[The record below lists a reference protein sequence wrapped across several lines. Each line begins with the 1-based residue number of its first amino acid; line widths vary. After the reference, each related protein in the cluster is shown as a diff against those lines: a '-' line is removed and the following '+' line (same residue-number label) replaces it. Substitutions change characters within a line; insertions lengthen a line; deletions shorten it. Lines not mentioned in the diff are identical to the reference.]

1 MLALNNYVGLL
12 ISCLGGADNSMCGIG
27 GQLYFNAEHKV
38 SESSLRSMTDK
49 IISRGPDDEGFY
61 INKNVG
67 FGFRRLSIIDLHT
80 GHQPLCNEDGSI
92 WIVFNGEIYNYLEL
106 RKELISKGH
115 VFKTNTDTETIVHL
129 YEEYGSACVK
139 QLRGM
144 FAFAIWDNHKKK
156 IFCARDHFGI
166 KPFYYH
172 LSGQRFIFGS
182 EIKAVLAAENIPRDL
197 DCRAMDSFFTY
208 LYITDDLSIYQSV
221 KKLQPSHTL
230 EIGLAKGTPEIKFTR
245 YWNIRFDPDESR
257 SEADWCEELG
267 ALLSESVHMQMI
279 SDVPLGAFLS
289 GGIDSSSV
297 VALMSHH
304 SDSPIKTFS
313 IGFKEAAFN
322 ELEYAHAVARK
333 YGTEHHEKIVE
344 PESIDLLPRLISA
357 YDEPFADS
365 SAIPTYY
372 VSKFAREH
380 VTVALSGDGGDEL
393 FAGYDTYP
401 KLSNI
406 NKYNFPPGKINRGLW
421 GLIHKCIPARV
432 KGHGLSYL
440 LSKDRHLAG
449 AYLSVWNQLEREQ
462 LYKPDIWR
470 QVSENPAEGY
480 KETIIRQSTS
490 NDFLSRMQEL
500 DMRTFMVDDVLT
512 KVDRASM
519 MNSLEVRVPL
529 LDHKLAELSFRIPS
543 RLKFKNGEKKYILKK
558 TMEKDLPETVLS
570 HKKQGF
576 TIPLRLWF
584 KDSLK
589 EYVHDRLV
597 APNRRLAA
605 YIDMDYVRKIVSD
618 NETGMRATH
627 QKIWTLL
634 VLDAWLEQN
643 NAQ

>member
-1 MLALNNYVGLL
+1 
-12 ISCLGGADNSMCGIG
+12 MCGIS
-27 GQLYFNAEHKV
+27 GQLHFDPEYRVK
-38 SESSLRSMTDK
+38 ESSLRSMTDK
-49 IISRGPDDEGFY
+49 IIHRGPDDEGFY
-61 INKNVG
+61 VNKNVG
-67 FGFRRLSIIDLHT
+67 FGFRRLSIIDLHR
-80 GHQPLCNEDGSI
+80 GHQPLCNEDGSV

-115 VFKTNTDTETIVHL
+115 VFKTNSDTETIVHL
-129 YEEYGSACVK
+129 YEEYGSDCVK
-139 QLRGM
+139 HLRGM
-144 FAFAIWDNHKKK
+144 FAFAIWDDHKKK

-182 EIKAVLAAENIPRDL
+182 EIKAVLAAENVPREL
-197 DCRAMDSFFTY
+197 DSRALDSFFTY
-208 LYITDDLSIYQSV
+208 LYVTDDLSIYRSV
-221 KKLQPSHTL
+221 KKLRPSHTL
-230 EIGLAKGTPEIKFTR
+230 EIGLIKGVPEIKFTR
-245 YWNIRFDPDESR
+245 YWDIRFDPDESR
-257 SEADWCEELG
+257 SEGEWCEELDD
-267 ALLSESVHMQMI
+267 LLSESVQMQMI

-297 VALMSHH
+297 VALMSRHT
-304 SDSPIKTFS
+304 DNPIKTFS

-322 ELEYAHAVARK
+322 ELEYARAVARK
-333 YGTEHHEKIVE
+333 YGTEHHEQIVE
-344 PESIDLLPRLISA
+344 PESIELLPRLIGA

-372 VSKFAREH
+372 VSKFARQH

-406 NKYNFPPGKINRGLW
+406 YKYNFLPGKVNRRLW
-421 GLIHKCIPARV
+421 GLVHKCIPARV
-432 KGHGLSYL
+432 TGHGLSYL
-440 LSKDRHLAG
+440 LSKDRRLAG
-449 AYLSVWNQLEREQ
+449 AYLSAWNQLERKQ

-470 QVSENPAEGY
+470 QVSENPAEKF
-480 KETIIRQSTS
+480 KETIIRQSAS
-490 NDFLSRMQEL
+490 GDFLSRMQEL

-543 RLKFKNGEKKYILKK
+543 RLKYKDGELKYILKK
-558 TMEKDLPETVLS
+558 TLEKSLPASVLT

-576 TIPLRLWF
+576 SMPLGLWF
-584 KDSLK
+584 KGSLK
-589 EYVHDRLV
+589 EYVNDRLSSTGS
-597 APNRRLAA
+597 RLAGHVN
-605 YIDMDYVRKIVSD
+605 MDYVRKVVHD
-618 NETGMRATH
+618 HETGMRSSH
-627 QKIWTLL
+627 QKIWALL

-643 NAQ
+643 RTSSLN

>member
-1 MLALNNYVGLL
+1 
-12 ISCLGGADNSMCGIG
+12 MCGIA
-27 GQLYFNAEHKV
+27 GQLNFNADHKV
-38 SESSLRSMTDK
+38 SEPSLRSMTDK

-129 YEEYGSACVK
+129 YEEYGCDCVK
-139 QLRGM
+139 HLRGM
-144 FAFAIWDNHKKK
+144 FAFAIWDDHKKK

-182 EIKAVLAAENIPRDL
+182 EIKAVLAADNVPRDL
-197 DCRAMDSFFTY
+197 DCRALDSFFTY
-208 LYITDDLSIYQSV
+208 LYITDELSIYSSV

-230 EIGLAKGTPEIKFTR
+230 EIALAHGVPEIKFTR

-257 SEADWCEELG
+257 SEADWCEELDT
-267 ALLSESVHMQMI
+267 LLSESVNMQMI

-297 VALMSHH
+297 VALMSRH
-304 SDSPIKTFS
+304 SDNPIKTFS

-322 ELEYAHAVARK
+322 ELEYARAVARK
-333 YGTEHHEKIVE
+333 YGTEHHEQIIE

-401 KLSNI
+401 KLLNI
-406 NKYNFPPGKINRGLW
+406 QKYNVLPNCVSRMLW
-421 GLIHKCIPARV
+421 GTLHRRIPARV
-432 KGHGLSYL
+432 KGHGLAYH
-440 LSKDRHLAG
+440 LSKDRNLVS
-449 AYLSVWNQLEREQ
+449 AYLSIWTQPERTR
-462 LYKPDIWR
+462 LYKPELKRLIG
-470 QVSENPAEGY
+470 SERAENY
-480 KETIIRQSTS
+480 KIGLISKSVTK
-490 NDFLSRMQEL
+490 DYLSRMQEL

-512 KVDRASM
+512 KVDRVSM
-519 MNSLEVRVPL
+519 VNSLEVRVPL

-543 RLKFKNGEKKYILKK
+543 RLKYKNGEMKYILKK
-558 TMEKDLPETVLS
+558 TMERHLPEAVLS

-576 TIPLRLWF
+576 TIPLKMWF

-589 EYVHDRLV
+589 DYVHERLLG
-597 APNRRLAA
+597 ANSKLAD
-605 YIDMDYVRKIVSD
+605 YVDMDYVRKIVID
-618 NETGMRATH
+618 NEKGMRSSY
-627 QKIWTLL
+627 QKIWSLI

-643 NAQ
+643 MNCER